1 VFWRLKDGEEGVVR
15 VCSEAS
21 AVVRAVAAYFFLD

>member
-1 VFWRLKDGEEGVVR
+1 VFWGLKEGEEGVIR

-21 AVVRAVAAYFFLD
+21 AVVRAVAPYFFLD